1 MIASAVFFASSC
13 KKDFLTE
20 TLTTARS
27 TDFYKTDAGI
37 QQLSVGTYYQVF
49 NVPFNG
55 EWNYAATN
63 YGTDE
68 FHVGGDPSN
77 APWNNY
83 DATLNSVVVASSSNT
98 AASNYQWDALY
109 QGIGDANLLIQ
120 TWNKRIRQTHRFCYS

>member
-1 MIASAVFFASSC
+1 MNKNIFFKTLMIASAVFFASSC

-63 YGTDE
+63 YGTDDCDE
-68 FHVGGDPSN
+68 RV
-77 APWNNY
+77 AP
-83 DATLNSVVVASSSNT
+83 
-98 AASNYQWDALY
+98 
-109 QGIGDANLLIQ
+109 
-120 TWNKRIRQTHRFCYS
+120 